1 VLYLVAYSFISL
13 FLVLIFER
21 GHRKSQERFFAA
33 NRQLGGLVGAMCI
46 AASWIWA
53 PALFVSSQ
61 IGYLWGYS
69 GLVWFVVPNM
79 LALVLFAPL
88 AAKVRSRIPSGFTYL
103 EYLKTHEKNCEFSFR
118 KIQLTVL
125 LLVQLIA
132 LSMQVTAGSELLSNV
147 SHIPYITVAAFMT
160 FAPLTY
166 CLIAGLP
173 SSILTDALQYV
184 VMLSAIIFIYSGV
197 PLKGDFLPLLQQ
209 PFHPFDGKVLVEI
222 GIPSALT
229 LLFGIFSD
237 HQQWQRAF
245 ATKLTS
251 IRSPFFG
258 GAILHGIVT
267 FSLGTLGALIAQ
279 SGYIAKN
286 PQLVGA
292 EFVSNMMPH
301 IFVSAFI
308 VMALAGLCSTVSS
321 SLCAFGSLCAM
332 EWGAAGQ
339 KNSEFTD
346 LASRQKST
354 MFTGRKAM
362 VLLALFGFLIATVRL
377 PIIVLWLTA
386 GIVRLC
392 TAAPTLASVFDP
404 YFQGKKGTIAIALSL
419 VFGAPLFVYG
429 IVYHDSLLR
438 DIGMSACLAIST
450 STILWPTRTKSF
462 PVPDTFSTI
471 TREYVLGKK

>member
-1 VLYLVAYSFISL
+1 MLYLIAYSCLSL

-33 NRQLGGLVGAMCI
+33 NRKLGGIVGAMCV

-61 IGYLWGYS
+61 IGYMWGYS
-69 GLVWFVVPNM
+69 GLIWFVVPNM

-88 AAKVRSRIPSGFTYL
+88 AAKVRSRIPSGFSYL
-103 EYLKTHEKNCEFSFR
+103 EFLKTDDKNSEFGFR
-118 KIQLTVL
+118 KIQLSVL

-132 LSMQVTAGSELLSNV
+132 LSMQVTAGSELLSSV
-147 SHIPYITVAAFMT
+147 SHIPYTTVAAFMT

-184 VMLSAIIFIYSGV
+184 VMIGAIAFISSGV
-197 PLKGDFLPLLQQ
+197 PLKADFLPLIQQ
-209 PFHPFDGKVLVEI
+209 PFHPFNSKVLVEI

-237 HQQWQRAF
+237 HQQWQRSF
-245 ATKLTS
+245 ATKTS
-251 IRSPFFG
+251 NVCSPFLG

-292 EFVSNMMPH
+292 EFINNMMPH

-308 VMALAGLCSTVSS
+308 VMALAGLCSTVSG

-332 EWGAAGQ
+332 EWGKQG
-339 KNSEFTD
+339 NTM
-346 LASRQKST
+346 LA
-354 MFTGRKAM
+354 GRKAM
-362 VLLALFGFLIATVRL
+362 LLLALFGFLVAIVRL

-392 TAAPTLASVFDP
+392 TASPTLASVFDLS
-404 YFQGKKGTIAIALSL
+404 FHGKKGTIAIGAALL
-419 VFGAPLFVYG
+419 FGAPFFIYG
-429 IVYHDSLLR
+429 IASHNSLLR
-438 DIGMSACLAIST
+438 DIGMAACLAISSTTIFWPLRLKREFRT
-450 STILWPTRTKSF
+450 SLGPQRNRHILC
-462 PVPDTFSTI
+462 
-471 TREYVLGKK
+471 EEQ

>member
-1 VLYLVAYSFISL
+1 VLYLIAYSLISL
-13 FLVLIFER
+13 FLVLIFEK

-33 NRQLGGLVGAMCI
+33 DRKLGGIVGAMCV

-61 IGYLWGYS
+61 IGYVWGYS

-88 AAKVRSRIPSGFTYL
+88 ATKVRSKIPSGFTYL
-103 EYLKTHEKNCEFSFR
+103 EYLKTNNKNCEFSFS

-184 VMLSAIIFIYSGV
+184 VMVGAIIFIYSGV
-197 PLKGDFLPLLQQ
+197 PLKAELLPLIHQS
-209 PFHPFDGKVLVEI
+209 FHPFDYKVLVEI

-245 ATKLTS
+245 AIKTKNV
-251 IRSPFFG
+251 RNPFIG
-258 GAILHGIVT
+258 GAMLHGVVT

-279 SGYIAKN
+279 SGYVAKN

-292 EFVSNMMPH
+292 EFVSDVMPH

-321 SLCAFGSLCAM
+321 SICAFGSLCAM
-332 EWGAAGQ
+332 EGSFFPN
-339 KNSEFTD
+339 KD
-346 LASRQKST
+346 SRPENT
-354 MFTGRKAM
+354 LLTGRKAM
-362 VLLALFGFLIATVRL
+362 VLLALFGFAIAIVRL

-392 TAAPTLASVFDP
+392 TAAPTLASVFDVS
-404 YFQGKKGTIAIALSL
+404 FRGKRGTTAIVTALI
-419 VFGAPLFVYG
+419 FGAPIFVYG
-429 IVYHDSLLR
+429 ITSHNSLLR
-438 DIGMSACLAIST
+438 DVGMAACLFISSIT
-450 STILWPTRTKSF
+450 MFWPTRTRSNKLLAD
-462 PVPDTFSTI
+462 PIP
-471 TREYVLGKK
+471 TRIREPAQAR